1 MASANK
7 PRCQTAGCSRAPS
20 YGFSTLGA
28 AHGQAVLC
36 SAHKKAGMTYIKNP
50 QSISAEAKHVPT
62 GLIHVPLTSPEKV
75 VHKETAD
82 DASKHRCHATN
93 CTKSASYA
101 FPGDAEGK
109 FCFSHKS
116 PSMVLVHGSSAT
128 GGGTAAA
135 QHHAAAAEHKA
146 EAVPVDVTAERSDDS
161 LVVAE
166 ARRAIAQ
173 AARNE
178 EAPIIGFKY
187 LFNILQ
193 HPEEAKYRAIR
204 KQNSSFMNEV
214 WLNPG
219 EFQCAHYEILSC
231 TVM

>member
-1 MASANK
+1 MYMSAAAK
-7 PRCQTAGCSRAPS
+7 PRCQSAGCTRAPS
-20 YGFSTLGA
+20 YGFSALGA

-50 QSISAEAKHVPT
+50 QSITAEAQHVPT
-62 GLIHVPLTSPEKV
+62 GLVHVPLTSPEKL

-82 DASKHRCHATN
+82 DASKHRCHAAN

-101 FPGDAEGK
+101 FPGDFEGK
-109 FCFSHKS
+109 FCYSHKS
-116 PSMVLVHGSSAT
+116 PSMVLVHSSSAT
-128 GGGTAAA
+128 IGGATAVQQHTAAA
-135 QHHAAAAEHKA
+135 AAVEHKA
-146 EAVPVDVTAERSDDS
+146 EAVPVDVTAQRSGDS
-161 LVVAE
+161 LDVVE
-166 ARRAIAQ
+166 ARCAIAL

-187 LFNILQ
+187 LYNILQ

-219 EFQCAHYEILSC
+219 EF
-231 TVM
+231 